1 MKSKVKVIFLF
12 WTNGLSTS
20 HHILIVHCASSKD
33 SFSADH
39 SSSLHSGAFTWLR
52 FSASLKVLVWA
63 RRCKVAKF
71 IYRHHVAD
79 VSVFNFPMR
88 PIFVKVPSK
97 FFSVTNQ
104 RFWYKWIPEYLCK
117 KTFNAMLVIPY
128 LFNISKSKHAIVLV
142 IEIFIVVLGSFQIM
156 FDRFCPWRE
165 GGVVTPQI
173 RQKFFVKNIVHKGGK
188 GSTPLPPSLSKKI
201 PQKIG
206 ILGPEALFLV
216 PFNVM

>member
-63 RRCKVAKF
+63 RRCQIYLSAPCGGCLCLQFPNAANLCESSLKVFQCHKPK
-71 IYRHHVAD
+71 ILIQM
-79 VSVFNFPMR
+79 NTW
-88 PIFVKVPSK
+88 IFV
-97 FFSVTNQ
+97 Q
-104 RFWYKWIPEYLCK
+104 

-128 LFNISKSKHAIVLV
+128 LFDISKSKYAIVLV

-165 GGVVTPQI
+165 GGYPPI
-173 RQKFFVKNIVHKGGK
+173 LLKFFVKNIVHKGGK
-188 GSTPLPPSLSKKI
+188 GGTPKSVKKI

-206 ILGPEALFLV
+206 ILGPKTLFLV

>member
-63 RRCKVAKF
+63 RRCQIYLSAPCGGCLCLQFPNAANLCESSLKVFQCHKPK
-71 IYRHHVAD
+71 ILIQM
-79 VSVFNFPMR
+79 NTW
-88 PIFVKVPSK
+88 IFV
-97 FFSVTNQ
+97 Q
-104 RFWYKWIPEYLCK
+104 

-128 LFNISKSKHAIVLV
+128 LFDISKSKYAIVLV

-156 FDRFCPWRE
+156 FDRFCPWGE
-165 GGVVTPQI
+165 GGYPPNPPKVF
-173 RQKFFVKNIVHKGGK
+173 RQKYCSQRGEGAV
-188 GSTPLPPSLSKKI
+188 PPSLSKKI

-206 ILGPEALFLV
+206 ILGPKTLFLV

>member
-63 RRCKVAKF
+63 RRWNVAKF

-88 PIFVKVPSK
+88 PIFVKVLSK
-97 FFSVTNQ
+97 VFSVTNQ
-104 RFWYKWIPEYLCK
+104 RFWYKILSTK
-117 KTFNAMLVIPY
+117 
-128 LFNISKSKHAIVLV
+128 
-142 IEIFIVVLGSFQIM
+142 GG
-156 FDRFCPWRE
+156 
-165 GGVVTPQI
+165 GGVITPQI
-173 RQKFFVKNIVHKGGK
+173 RQKLFVKNIVHKGGK
-188 GSTPLPPSLSKKI
+188 GGTPNSVKKI

-206 ILGPEALFLV
+206 ILGPKTLFLV
-216 PFNVM
+216 PFNVK

>member
-63 RRCKVAKF
+63 RRF
-71 IYRHHVAD
+71 QIYLSAPCGGCLCLQFPNAANLCE
-79 VSVFNFPMR
+79 SSLNVFQCHKPNILIQMNTW
-88 PIFVKVPSK
+88 IFV
-97 FFSVTNQ
+97 Q
-104 RFWYKWIPEYLCK
+104 

-128 LFNISKSKHAIVLV
+128 LFDISKSKYAIVLV

-156 FDRFCPWRE
+156 FDRFCPWSE
-165 GGVVTPQI
+165 GGW
-173 RQKFFVKNIVHKGGK
+173 
-188 GSTPLPPSLSKKI
+188 STPKSAKSFSSKIPPSLSQKN
-201 PQKIG
+201 PPKIG
-206 ILGPEALFLV
+206 ILGPKTLFLV
-216 PFNVM
+216 PFNVL